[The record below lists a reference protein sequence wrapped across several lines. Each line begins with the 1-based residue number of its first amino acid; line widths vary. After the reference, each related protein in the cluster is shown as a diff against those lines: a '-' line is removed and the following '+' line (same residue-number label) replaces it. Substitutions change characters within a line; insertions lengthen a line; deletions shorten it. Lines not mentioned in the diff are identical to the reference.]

1 MTGIFVP
8 DETTFDFIN
17 KRKNPKYKRLSS
29 YYKPD
34 EDAQYSETHI
44 IDLSKVESF
53 VARYPSPDDV
63 VPVSEVGATELD
75 GCFIG
80 ACTTAREDLIF
91 AALVLEAGLKKG
103 LRPVSHGKRKVV
115 PGSRPIAH
123 NLRELGLMKIYEDA
137 GFETGVPGC
146 SYCIGMSADKA
157 GKGEVWL
164 SSQNRNFE
172 NRMGPGAIGSISSA
186 VTVAAS
192 SFDMTITDPKQL
204 LDAIDLDRL
213 KHLLGSRDMSILSVP
228 YMEPGHRSV
237 ATENRDTATTT
248 AVPTTTNHRQ
258 LHEGAP
264 PVSLTLAASAPSED
278 APIVAANPSRV
289 DSPTTNM
296 MCGRVQ
302 TLGDFIDTDA
312 LAPAEALMNSSITME
327 EIGKYCLVHT
337 HPKFRNR
344 VRDEGMNIVV
354 AGHAFGVGS
363 SRENAVTALQGA
375 GVQCVIAKSF
385 AFIYGRNQP
394 NLGLLGFVI
403 KDEGFHEM
411 ARDGVGIEIDVDKR
425 VVRLGVDV
433 LGGIGEAAG
442 AMRTGDG
449 DKDCVTEWKF
459 ELSPIEEQLWR
470 AGGMSKA
477 FQRWGKKVLEVMTD
491 GGDGQRARQQ
501 GGARAMT
508 AMEEDVTKKELRW

>member
-17 KRKNPKYKRLSS
+17 KRKNPKYKRLST

-34 EDAQYSETHI
+34 EDAQYAETHI

-63 VPVSEVGATELD
+63 VPVSEVGGTKLD

-80 ACTTAREDLIF
+80 ACTTAREDLIL

-103 LRPVSHGKRKVV
+103 LKAVGHGKRKVV

-192 SFDMTITDPKQL
+192 SFEMRITDPKQL
-204 LDAIDLDRL
+204 LDAIDPDHL
-213 KHLLGSRDMSILSVP
+213 KHLLGSQDVDVLNVS
-228 YMEPGHRSV
+228 YMEPGNNSV
-237 ATENRDTATTT
+237 PANNSIATTIP
-248 AVPTTTNHRQ
+248 ALPTTANQSQ
-258 LHEGAP
+258 LHEATP
-264 PVSLTLAASAPSED
+264 PVSSPLATSAPSED
-278 APIVAANPSRV
+278 APATVARPSTV
-289 DSPTTNM
+289 TSPTTNLIH
-296 MCGRVQ
+296 GRAQ
-302 TLGDFIDTDA
+302 TLGDFVDTDA
-312 LAPAEALMNSSITME
+312 LAPAEALTISDITPE
-327 EIGKYCLVHT
+327 ELGKYCLVHT
-337 HPKFRNR
+337 HPNFRNR
-344 VRDEGMNIVV
+344 VRDEGMNIAV

-425 VVRLGVDV
+425 VVRID
-433 LGGIGEAAG
+433 
-442 AMRTGDG
+442 
-449 DKDCVTEWKF
+449 DKEWTF

-477 FQRWGKKVLEVMTD
+477 FQRWGKKVLEIMTD
-491 GGDGQRARQQ
+491 NKNHHSGKQQ
-501 GGARAMT
+501 GDAQRLT
-508 AMEEDVTKKELRW
+508 RMEEDVTKEELRW